1 VTTCFIVLD
10 TVQDKVHQG
19 ICSTLAIPQG
29 LARCIL
35 AAAGQAAQMEASSA
49 TSAQPRHKVSKPLQ
63 PELEDPFP
71 ALLDRYLAATAAI
84 MSFWLLWARCERLC
98 TSAALD
104 ASIDWAI
111 DMQGV

>member
-1 VTTCFIVLD
+1 MTRCFIVLD

-29 LARCIL
+29 LAHCIL
-35 AAAGQAAQMEASSA
+35 AAAGQTAQMEASSA

-63 PELEDPFP
+63 PEFEDPFP
-71 ALLDRYLAATAAI
+71 ALLDRAAI

-104 ASIDWAI
+104 ASINWTI